1 MLVFW
6 IPLYQYNQDT
16 EILMSKDLNFSY
28 NCHVVLKTEETAY
41 LIGVRVGQDQV
52 FGFGIGIG
60 IGITQYII
68 DWDWDWDCTVKAK
81 SFIQMQF
88 YKVMLTIY
96 GMMKHTVIR

>member
-1 MLVFW
+1 MV
-6 IPLYQYNQDT
+6 I
-16 EILMSKDLNFSY
+16 SY
-28 NCHVVLKTEETAY
+28 VCKCRETHTHFFN
-41 LIGVRVGQDQV
+41 LDPRGGQDQV

>member
-1 MLVFW
+1 MKMIVLHSTSHFLSHYFS
-6 IPLYQYNQDT
+6 IMGLYT
-16 EILMSKDLNFSY
+16 LGIR
-28 NCHVVLKTEETAY
+28 
-41 LIGVRVGQDQV
+41 GGQDQV
-52 FGFGIGIG
+52 FGIG

-68 DWDWDWDCTVKAK
+68 DWDWDCTVKAK